1 MIHIISK
8 IIHTRVAQVNK
19 DALEDAG
26 DDHEMFAEVD
36 NWYLRDHRREA
47 TRVQN
52 RRNVELG
59 SLHNQ
64 QKPRT
69 GKDGFS
75 HHTREI
81 KRVKPGVGGTYRNV
95 KSGQPRVRLTD
106 VLGTFGSPSSGHFLV
121 A

>member
-1 MIHIISK
+1 MHNRLK
-8 IIHTRVAQVNK
+8 IIQTRVAQANK
-19 DALEDAG
+19 DALEDAS

-36 NWYLRDHRREA
+36 NWDLRDHRWET

-69 GKDGFS
+69 GKDGFL
-75 HHTREI
+75 HDTREL
-81 KRVKPGVGGTYRNV
+81 KRAKPGAWGRYRNV
-95 KSGQPRVRLTD
+95 KSGQPRRRLTD
-106 VLGTFGSPSSGHFLV
+106 VLDTFGSPSSGRFLV
-121 A
+121 S